1 MPIPSAKMAPVT
13 IRPGARIDDWTLVSQ
28 LGRGGNGEVWRAV
41 HAEHGENA
49 LKILS
54 RKSGDRWQRFC
65 DEVTIMRRLAGRP
78 GILPFVAA
86 ELPAPQ
92 SRAVAWLAT
101 PIAERVVDAL
111 GPSPSLV
118 AVVEV
123 AHQFARTLS
132 SLSAEGVFHRDI
144 KPDNL
149 FRYSGQWALG
159 DFGLVAYPEKEAIT
173 VGNRRLGPL
182 YFIAPEMLR
191 HPATADPGPADVY
204 SLAKTLWVLATGQR
218 YPPEGQVR
226 VDVPSHDLA
235 EWVSAPGTVSLGLLL
250 QSATDESPASR
261 PTMAELTDQLLQ
273 WTTGD
278 PTQDDRAA
286 DTIRL
291 DYVRSLGEQLANS
304 VDPEAFSRIEAE
316 LREVIADARQQSEE
330 KRQQLLRDAM
340 EQSESSRR
348 TLIDDYG
355 IKAALELHDSPWIGA
370 LCDGED
376 SVYAVLSCDAGD
388 RQAQLIRARQIL
400 WGRPLWWMHS
410 VALTGSLRL
419 RGRQGCEPLAS
430 ELAAKEIRDHLL
442 EFADHPTLAAA
453 WRLQRALIPAVA
465 RIAAYVPLDELS
477 LSMGNR
483 MSAEDRVR
491 YPPSAGRAM
500 MQIVRNLMRARLRQL
515 DWTPA
520 SLNAAAEEAESVLER
535 IPIPAAEWDG
545 PLGDRW
551 LQSWSQYSP
560 LVMCGLAIL
569 NAHPS
574 ADDLLTATELRQ
586 VISDAAKSEFQVLRR
601 PAVPLAARL
610 GVGD

>member
-1 MPIPSAKMAPVT
+1 MT
-13 IRPGARIDDWTLVSQ
+13 LRPGAQIDDWTLMSR

-41 HAEHGENA
+41 HPEHGENA
-49 LKILS
+49 LKVLA
-54 RKSGDRWQRFC
+54 RKSHDRWQRFC
-65 DEVTIMRRLAGRP
+65 DEVSIMQRLADRP
-78 GILPFVAA
+78 GILPLVAA
-86 ELPAPQ
+86 ELPPAQ

-101 PIAERVVDAL
+101 PIAERLVDAL

-118 AVVEV
+118 AVVEAV
-123 AHQFARTLS
+123 HQFARTLS
-132 SLSAEGVFHRDI
+132 GLSAEGVFHRDI

-149 FRYSGQWALG
+149 FRYGGRWALG
-159 DFGLVAYPEKEAIT
+159 DFGLVTYPEKEAIT

-191 HPATADPGPADVY
+191 HPATADPAPADVY

-235 EWVSAPGTVSLGLLL
+235 EWVSAPGTVALGLLL
-250 QSATDESPASR
+250 QSATDESPPGR
-261 PTMAELTDQLLQ
+261 PTMAEFTDQLHQ
-273 WTTGD
+273 WTKGD

-286 DTIRL
+286 DAIRR
-291 DYVRSLGEQLANS
+291 DYVKSLSEELAKS
-304 VDPEAFSRIEAE
+304 VDPEAFRTIEAE
-316 LREVIADARQQSEE
+316 LREALADARRRSAD
-330 KRQQLLRDAM
+330 KRQELLRDAM

-355 IKAALELHDSPWIGA
+355 IKAALDLHDSPWIGA
-370 LCDGED
+370 LRDGED
-376 SVYAVLSCDAGD
+376 FVYAVLSCDAAE

-419 RGRQGCEPLAS
+419 RGEDGCEPLAT
-430 ELAAKEIRDHLL
+430 ELATREIRYHLL

-453 WRLQRALIPAVA
+453 WRLQGALIPAFA
-465 RIAAYVPLDELS
+465 RIAAYGPLDDLS
-477 LSMGNR
+477 RSMASR
-483 MSAEDRVR
+483 MSAEQRVR
-491 YPPSAGRAM
+491 YSPSPGRAM
-500 MQIVRNLMRARLRQL
+500 MQIVRNLVRSRLREV
-515 DWTPA
+515 DWTPS
-520 SLNAAAEEAESVLER
+520 SLNAAAEEAESALER
-535 IPIPAAEWDG
+535 IPIPAAQWDG
-545 PLGDRW
+545 PLTDPW

-560 LVMCGLAIL
+560 LVMCGLTIL
-569 NAHPS
+569 NADPS

-586 VISDAAKSEFQVLRR
+586 VITDAAESEFQVLRR

-610 GVGD
+610 GLGD